1 MFTAIETPI
10 HTDRT
15 TVVEACAVKSR
26 VSKPSARFSLETLSE
41 NVIYFAFSSFAGKI
55 VLMLFR
61 LVRNQWCL
69 IKEIIQ
75 VLRF

>member
-1 MFTAIETPI
+1 MWSEMFTAIETPI

-41 NVIYFAFSSFAGKI
+41 NVIGEKPV
-55 VLMLFR
+55 VLNYLQKSKALKVKVNER
-61 LVRNQWCL
+61 TA
-69 IKEIIQ
+69 
-75 VLRF
+75 